1 MILTAGTKGGK
12 CPGEPATEVA
22 NGNGFAAEVPNRFE
36 RRGIG
41 LANTQA
47 RLRELYGSNQHFAF
61 VKGDWLH
68 ARMPLK

>member
-1 MILTAGTKGGK
+1 M
-12 CPGEPATEVA
+12 A